1 MYTDTHTIL
10 VAVGMRKMIA
20 FSLATDGTLPVSSRS
35 EYLTKNKMLISF
47 TYLSEQYVRIAI
59 ARQNHR

>member
-20 FSLATDGTLPVSSRS
+20 FSVATDGTLPVSRS
-35 EYLTKNKMLISF
+35 EFLTKNKMLISF
-47 TYLSEQYVRIAI
+47 TYLRPACATGTSNTVGA
-59 ARQNHR
+59 HV

>member
-10 VAVGMRKMIA
+10 VAVGMLIMIA

-35 EYLTKNKMLISF
+35 EFLTKNKMLISF
-47 TYLSEQYVRIAI
+47 TYLRSAC
-59 ARQNHR
+59 AN

>member
-47 TYLSEQYVRIAI
+47 TYLRH
-59 ARQNHR
+59 ARATGVS